1 MEQIKIRGG
10 LMKVYR
16 VYDKEQKRFI
26 KIGKRTNDIYVN
38 KKLLIK
44 TLKTY
49 YNLEQISD
57 RFTIYEYELVLKKEG
72 N

>member
-1 MEQIKIRGG
+1 
-10 LMKVYR
+10 MKVYR
-16 VYDKEQKRFI
+16 VYDKQQKRFI

-57 RFTIYEYELVLKKEG
+57 RFTIYEYELVLKKES

>member
-1 MEQIKIRGG
+1 
-10 LMKVYR
+10 MKVYR

-57 RFTIYEYELVLKKEG
+57 RFTIYEYELVIKKES

>member
-1 MEQIKIRGG
+1 
-10 LMKVYR
+10 MKVYR

-38 KKLLIK
+38 KTLLIK

-49 YNLEQISD
+49 FNIEKVSD
-57 RFTIYEYELVLKKEG
+57 RFTIYEYELVLKKESD
-72 N
+72 

>member
-1 MEQIKIRGG
+1 
-10 LMKVYR
+10 MKVYR

-38 KKLLIK
+38 KTLLIK

-49 YNLEQISD
+49 FKIDKVSD
-57 RFTIYEYELVLKKEG
+57 RFIIYEYDLVLKKESD
-72 N
+72 

>member
-1 MEQIKIRGG
+1 
-10 LMKVYR
+10 MKVYR

-38 KKLLIK
+38 KTLLIK

-49 YNLEQISD
+49 FKIDKVSD
-57 RFTIYEYELVLKKEG
+57 RFIIYEYDLVLKKES

>member
-1 MEQIKIRGG
+1 
-10 LMKVYR
+10 MKVYR

-38 KKLLIK
+38 KTLLIK

-49 YNLEQISD
+49 FNVEKVSD
-57 RFTIYEYELVLKKEG
+57 RFTIYEYDLVMKKEG

>member
-1 MEQIKIRGG
+1 
-10 LMKVYR
+10 MKVYR
-16 VYDKEQKRFI
+16 VYDKQQKRFI

-38 KKLLIK
+38 KKLLMK

>member
-1 MEQIKIRGG
+1 MEYVKIRGG

-16 VYDKEQKRFI
+16 IYDKEQKKFI